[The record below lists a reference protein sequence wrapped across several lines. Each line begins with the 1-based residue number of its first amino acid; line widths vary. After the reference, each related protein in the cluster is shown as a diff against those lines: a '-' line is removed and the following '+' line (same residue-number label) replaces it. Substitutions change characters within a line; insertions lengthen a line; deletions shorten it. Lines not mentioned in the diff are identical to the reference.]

1 MRGKNLTD
9 VEAKKMTEFIKAQKT
24 IKPKSILVKK
34 V

>member
-1 MRGKNLTD
+1 MSGKNLTD

-24 IKPKSILVKK
+24 IKPKSILVKQ